1 VNAEGYSRVIT
12 VCGCLPMAIH
22 TPGVLFGGRLAQY
35 AYFDMDD
42 TVAAALVLAQNVSS
56 FTG

>member
-1 VNAEGYSRVIT
+1 MEPYYPVNDERNMRLYEKYKE
-12 VCGCLPMAIH
+12 LAIH

-42 TVAAALVLAQNVSS
+42 TVAAALVLAQNEL
-56 FTG
+56 